1 MEYYNKILETRDWL
15 LNKYNFNGIELALI
29 LGSGLGVFADSIE
42 NKVEIEFEEIPNF
55 KVGKVV
61 GHNNKLIIGEVDGK
75 KVVVL
80 QGRVHYYE
88 GNTMKEVTFPIRVL
102 SSLGINKL
110 ILTNAAGGLTG
121 KAGQLMLIED
131 HLDLFCSNPLMGEN
145 LENFGDRFPDMTEV
159 YNREF
164 IDIAVNVGDKAG
176 IPLTKGTYCYLTGPS
191 YETPFDIK
199 VLKVLGVNA
208 VGMSTVPEAIVAKHS
223 KMKVL
228 GISCITNL
236 AAGISD
242 KPLSHEEVVETTTK
256 VSYDFISL
264 LKGII
269 KEI

>member
-1 MEYYNKILETRDWL
+1 MDYLNKIIETRDWL
-15 LNKYNFNGIELALI
+15 LSKYNFEMIDLALV
-29 LGSGLGVFADSIE
+29 LGSGLGTFADLLE
-42 NKVEIEFEEIPNF
+42 NKVEINFDDIPNF

-61 GHNNKLIIGEVDGK
+61 GHKNKMIIGEVAGK
-75 KVVVL
+75 KIVVM

-102 SSLGINKL
+102 SSLGIEKL

-131 HLDLFCSNPLMGEN
+131 HLDIFCPNPLIGEN
-145 LENFGDRFPDMTEV
+145 LEIFGDRFPDMTEV
-159 YNREF
+159 YNRVF
-164 IDIAVNVGDKAG
+164 IEKAIQIGKEVG

-199 VLKVLGVNA
+199 VLRKLGVNA
-208 VGMSTVPEAIVAKHS
+208 VGMSTVPEAIVAKQS
-223 KMKVL
+223 NMKIL

-242 KPLSHEEVVETTTK
+242 RPLSHAEVVETTTR
-256 VSYDFISL
+256 VSDDFIRV